1 VTVVGDLGVD
11 MRAVMSAPIVPGQDT
26 RARISSAPG
35 GAGAN
40 TCAWLA
46 RLGMPV
52 SLVARIG
59 NDAAGAAAAAELSAA
74 GVDCRLAVDPALP
87 TCCVIVI
94 VHPDGDR
101 TMLSDR
107 GANAALSPADLDL
120 PEVAGRGHLH
130 LSGYPLF
137 DPGSRAAGLAAI
149 PAARERG
156 WTVSVDPQSATHLAT
171 VGGGVFLDWIG
182 GVDLLLPNADE
193 LAALGGPAAVL
204 EAVAAI
210 AMTDGARGATWYG
223 RGTRVS
229 VPSPAVHR
237 TDSTGAGDAFNAGLL
252 AAWLSGAPPEQALA
266 AGVRAGTAAAGAL
279 GARPAGVMPRGRA

>member
-11 MRAVMSAPIVPGQDT
+11 VRAVMSTPIVPGQDT
-26 RARISSAPG
+26 RAGISSGPG

-46 RLGMPV
+46 RLGVPT

-59 NDAAGAAAAAELSAA
+59 DDAAGAATAAELSAA
-74 GVDCRLAVDPALP
+74 GVDCRLAVDPTLP

-94 VHPDGDR
+94 VHPNGDR

-107 GANAALSPADLDL
+107 GANAALSPGDLDL
-120 PEVAGRGHLH
+120 PRVAGRGHLH

-156 WTVSVDPQSATHLAT
+156 WTVSVDPQSATHLAA
-171 VGGGVFLDWIG
+171 VGPATFLRWIG

-193 LAALGGPAAVL
+193 LAALGGPTAVL
-204 EAVAAI
+204 DRVGAI
-210 AMTDGARGATWYG
+210 AMTAGPEGATWYG
-223 RGTRVS
+223 RGTTLS
-229 VPSPAVHR
+229 LPSPEVHR
-237 TDSTGAGDAFNAGLL
+237 ADSTGAGDAFNAGLL
-252 AAWLSGAPPEQALA
+252 AAWLAGSTPERALA
-266 AGVRAGTAAAGAL
+266 AGVRAGTTAAGAL
-279 GARPAGVMPRGRA
+279 GARPGGASIRA